1 MTNTQNSV
9 CWEFISKS
17 HLIREKTLTE
27 HFWTQKKRKDASEY
41 SLSIHWPILMHT
53 FFFLNLALKQNLRTL
68 KAANC
73 FCNIATTI

>member
-41 SLSIHWPILMHT
+41 LLSIHWPILMHT
-53 FFFLNLALKQNLRTL
+53 FFFFES
-68 KAANC
+68 C
-73 FCNIATTI
+73 FQTESENI